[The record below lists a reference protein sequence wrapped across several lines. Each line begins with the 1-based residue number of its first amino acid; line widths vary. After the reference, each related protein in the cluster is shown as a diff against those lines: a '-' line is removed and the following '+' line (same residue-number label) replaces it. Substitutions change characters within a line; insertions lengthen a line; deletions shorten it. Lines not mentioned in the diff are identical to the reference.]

1 MAESI
6 RQIPAKYGTAERVL
20 HPRIGSMG
28 RRLLARLPAVVLGL
42 LCLAVLGVRRPA
54 PMGIIVL
61 VIVIIGCAVSAWRWL
76 RPVTVAIT
84 PTHVLGS
91 RTIGFHT
98 MERSKIER
106 LVVVDSL
113 RRPARTGS
121 DGTKRRRG
129 VARPYLWAADDAGH
143 AGDEVCTAD
152 GSGAAGGSGRIEGFL
167 DLDLDRASRRGAP
180 EAVLCDAKTVE
191 QVGQIAATYTRLA
204 AEGREDLGPVLFT
217 RADEARAEAVLAA
230 LPDASHDPSAR
241 FLAWPAAPP
250 APSGG
255 LVIVACAGT
264 SDLPVAREAE
274 LTARQLGRPTK
285 LIADIG
291 IAGLHRLQSRLPE
304 LREAACVVVAAGM
317 DGALPTVIAGQIPA
331 PVVALPTSVGYG
343 VAAGGVTAALT
354 MLSACAPGIGV
365 VNIDNG
371 YGAGHL
377 AAQIARWAPAPE

>member
-1 MAESI
+1 MAEA
-6 RQIPAKYGTAERVL
+6 PGAADGAGTA
-20 HPRIGSMG
+20 G
-28 RRLLARLPAVVLGL
+28 
-42 LCLAVLGVRRPA
+42 
-54 PMGIIVL
+54 
-61 VIVIIGCAVSAWRWL
+61 
-76 RPVTVAIT
+76 
-84 PTHVLGS
+84 
-91 RTIGFHT
+91 
-98 MERSKIER
+98 
-106 LVVVDSL
+106 
-113 RRPARTGS
+113 
-121 DGTKRRRG
+121 
-129 VARPYLWAADDAGH
+129 
-143 AGDEVCTAD
+143 
-152 GSGAAGGSGRIEGFL
+152 GAGRIEGFL

-180 EAVLCDAKTVE
+180 EAVLCDAKSVE
-191 QVGQIAATYTRLA
+191 QVGQIAATYVRLA

-241 FLAWPAAPP
+241 FLAWPAEPP

-274 LTARQLGRPTK
+274 LTARHLGRPTK

-377 AAQIARWAPAPE
+377 AAQIARWAPAPGE

>member
-1 MAESI
+1 MAEA
-6 RQIPAKYGTAERVL
+6 PAGGTG
-20 HPRIGSMG
+20 P
-28 RRLLARLPAVVLGL
+28 
-42 LCLAVLGVRRPA
+42 
-54 PMGIIVL
+54 
-61 VIVIIGCAVSAWRWL
+61 
-76 RPVTVAIT
+76 
-84 PTHVLGS
+84 
-91 RTIGFHT
+91 
-98 MERSKIER
+98 
-106 LVVVDSL
+106 
-113 RRPARTGS
+113 
-121 DGTKRRRG
+121 
-129 VARPYLWAADDAGH
+129 
-143 AGDEVCTAD
+143 AD
-152 GSGAAGGSGRIEGFL
+152 GAGRVEGFL

-180 EAVLCDAKTVE
+180 EAVLCDAKSVE
-191 QVGQIAATYTRLA
+191 QVREIAATYARLA

-230 LPDASHDPSAR
+230 LPDASHDPSAC

-274 LTARQLGRPTK
+274 LTARHLGRPTK

-317 DGALPTVIAGQIPA
+317 DGALPTVVAGQIPA